1 MKIYISGK
9 IGSDVVSKD
18 TREKFTRAEEKLKAE
33 GWEVFNPASEEWQNH
48 LHVRYKEDSKCYQPY
63 IDGKGM
69 PDFYTYALMR
79 DLMALSVKDA
89 IYMLSDYQDS
99 PGALAE
105 LAFARAIGIDVIYE
119 DVEVEAHVAA
129 LKEKLAVLNSIAT
142 EYGGKTLENIITGIG
157 QRIEFYENKN

>member
-18 TREKFTRAEEKLKAE
+18 TRKKFTRAEEKLKAE

-48 LHVRYKEDSKCYQPY
+48 LRVRYKEDSKCYQPY

-69 PDFYTYALMR
+69 PDFYTYALLR

-105 LAFARAIGIDVIYE
+105 LDFARAIGIDVIFE
-119 DVEVEAHVAA
+119 DAEEYIS

-157 QRIEFYENKN
+157 QRIEFFEKKENK